1 MEDQRG
7 MFRAQDAFN
16 SEGARRGNGEEGKRS
31 FRGKF
36 WKVRANVDKTRRRK
50 WDQVNETR
58 ISEYNSQ
65 D

>member
-1 MEDQRG
+1 MHRTLSIPKVREGGMAKRERG
-7 MFRAQDAFN
+7 
-16 SEGARRGNGEEGKRS
+16 S

-58 ISEYNSQ
+58 IGEYNSQ